1 MNIQW
6 IIIAIVISIAV
17 FLILREFICWY
28 WKINERVSLL
38 EDILDELKKM
48 NGSEDKDEKKES
60 VSPKAEPNKKEEE
73 QEDDEEEEETDP
85 DEPVEDPF
93 WNKKK

>member
-1 MNIQW
+1 MDIKW
-6 IIIAIVISIAV
+6 IIIAIAISIAV

-28 WKINERVSLL
+28 WKINERVTLL

-60 VSPKAEPNKKEEE
+60 VPPKAEPNKKEEE

-93 WNKKK
+93 WNKRK

>member
-38 EDILDELKKM
+38 EDILEELKKM
-48 NGSEDKDEKKES
+48 NGSEEKGEKEKT
-60 VSPKAEPNKKEEE
+60 VPPKTETNKKEEQDE
-73 QEDDEEEEETDP
+73 DDDEEELDP

-93 WNKKK
+93 WNKK